1 MRTALGH
8 PLHEISS
15 NVLNKIVTKDVQ
27 MNLRKYKMNAGQ
39 GGNRDANRVR
49 FEGSSP
55 VRADEYE
62 EDDV

>member
-8 PLHEISS
+8 PLYDISS
-15 NVLNKIVTKDVQ
+15 NVLNKVVTKDVQ

-39 GGNRDANRVR
+39 GGKDTSRVR

-62 EDDV
+62 EDEV

>member
-8 PLHEISS
+8 PLHDISS

-39 GGNRDANRVR
+39 GRDANRVR

-62 EDDV
+62 EDEV